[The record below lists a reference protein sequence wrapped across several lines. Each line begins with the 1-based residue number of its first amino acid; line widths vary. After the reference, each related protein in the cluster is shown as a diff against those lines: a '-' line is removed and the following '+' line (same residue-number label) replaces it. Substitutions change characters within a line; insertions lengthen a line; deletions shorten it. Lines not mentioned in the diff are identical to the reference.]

1 MSVKSGQPRTM
12 VDSSCGVGSPH
23 TPTTADVGLGLQ
35 AIYRTCFRLYPDQPS
50 PLQVTALRK
59 FWMGGPDPL
68 DYIYMFSNAGSAD
81 SRSPPHWHY
90 VTTGLSDLYGD
101 ARLHNY
107 STNADGPS
115 GFGFELTFRLRREPG
130 EKNPPTWPAHL
141 LQSLARY
148 VFRSQAQLLPGDH
161 IPWHCPLDE
170 LPNSACNGNACSKGT
185 AASAMGA
192 TRAPTQQGSAAA
204 AAQQQSIAMAAVAA
218 AASLIAAQSSKQP
231 ESLDPATYSSALA
244 AAVSA
249 ANAEYQRRTQQ
260 QQQQAATIPTKGSS
274 RIRHMLLVDDPQ
286 LMKISTP
293 HGWVRFLQI
302 VGLCEEELRLVQR
315 WTGCQVA
322 DLFRQQVTTG
332 GPLLVTDMRRN
343 KTIFELEGGL
353 AEYINERMARE
364 GSNLSGVTTQFFAW
378 AAITPAQMAEPLPG
392 EQEALVHALR
402 RRGASALKTPLQA
415 VGTSS
420 GSNTSH
426 LPQGSLPTYVAGG
439 SHHPPDSSASTAM
452 ETDDSGSVTT
462 LHQASSVVR
471 AAKMAGGSATDDDE
485 IIDIVGDGGSS
496 SAGTGMVASRPR
508 GGATS
513 SADDGVRTKTEDG
526 AETGCEDTEM
536 QMMGKQQQQHQ
547 EENERLNNTSADLS
561 LGAGSRSKVLEE
573 QNSAPGS
580 FSIWGD
586 RVAPLAKNSNPLSF
600 CNTSKT
606 SEMKSTDHLAG
617 DKNGTTNFGSCDAL
631 LGTDSTTAAGNN
643 GGALGFVVFDRHRSS
658 IGQPKLLPPNRSGR
672 NAHAASFSLTPG
684 MSSPSISTP
693 GSVTSLGSN
702 AGCGGGGESAPCTP
716 LAHLSLSPASLELL
730 PSRVIEWLDI
740 HLSLE
745 AGELLPLAICDRLK
759 HGRHFTFLN
768 AHSPEHAI
776 TLVPPGVTGAI
787 VSSEVPYVSRG
798 PWLQVFLSKDFLEQL
813 ESQFSILQYPED
825 IVLPLVFRWPERRL
839 RICLLESAPPG
850 VSTPSSAPQTLGFHA
865 KSPVSSGSGIAG
877 GVSPSSLHSDGRPP
891 AKSFSPYAS
900 PPVHCFPHFP
910 PGCVPPPSVMA
921 AFINSASTWQQQQEG
936 SRRSMHGLPTSAG
949 TNSST
954 RSPDSVP
961 FALQQPAAPPHFPFP
976 SKPSPVSPAP
986 LMQPN
991 GDGGGP
997 TLSNLPPM
1005 SADTLAK
1012 MPPEFV
1018 TAVRAMQQIQAPS
1031 SNPQG
1036 FMEAMQAMFSSF
1048 GSLYRPSMSPV
1059 GDSKSPVPNS
1069 LFGFPAVHPFLQSF
1083 GSDTI
1088 CSQPT
1093 SRPPW

>member
-12 VDSSCGVGSPH
+12 VDGGCGVGSPQ

-170 LPNSACNGNACSKGT
+170 LPNSACNGGTYNKST
-185 AASAMGA
+185 AAAAMGA
-192 TRAPTQQGSAAA
+192 TRAPTQQASAAA
-204 AAQQQSIAMAAVAA
+204 ASQQQSIAMAAVAA

-260 QQQQAATIPTKGSS
+260 QQTAAIPTKDSS

-302 VGLCEEELRLVQR
+302 IGLCEEELRLVQR

-322 DLFRQQVTTG
+322 DLFRQQATTG

-378 AAITPAQMAEPLPG
+378 AAITPAQMAETLPG

-402 RRGASALKTPLQA
+402 RRGASALKTPLQT
-415 VGTSS
+415 VETCS

-426 LPQGSLPTYVAGG
+426 LPPGSLPTYVAGG

-462 LHQASSVVR
+462 LHQASSIVR
-471 AAKMAGGSATDDDE
+471 TAKMAGSSATDDDE

-496 SAGTGMVASRPR
+496 SAGTGMVASRFR
-508 GGATS
+508 GEASSSAGGGA
-513 SADDGVRTKTEDG
+513 RTKTEDNVG
-526 AETGCEDTEM
+526 VGFEDTEM
-536 QMMGKQQQQHQ
+536 KMIGKQQQQ
-547 EENERLNNTSADLS
+547 EAERLKNASTDLS
-561 LGAGSRSKVLEE
+561 LGAGSRSKVHEE
-573 QNSAPGS
+573 QNSAPGG

-586 RVAPLAKNSNPLSF
+586 RVAPLTENSNPLSF
-600 CNTSKT
+600 CNSSKNNEVKPT
-606 SEMKSTDHLAG
+606 GYLAAE
-617 DKNGTTNFGSCDAL
+617 KNGATNFGSCDAL
-631 LGTDSTTAAGNN
+631 LGADSTAASDN
-643 GGALGFVVFDRHRSS
+643 GGALGFVLFDRHRSS
-658 IGQPKLLPPNRSGR
+658 TGQPKLLPPNRSGC
-672 NAHAASFSLTPG
+672 NPHATSFSLTPG
-684 MSSPSISTP
+684 MSSPSASTP
-693 GSVTSLGSN
+693 GSVASLGSN
-702 AGCGGGGESAPCTP
+702 VGCGGGGESAPCTP

-730 PSRVIEWLDI
+730 PSRVIEWLDV

-787 VSSEVPYVSRG
+787 VSSEMPYVSRG
-798 PWLQVFLSKDFLEQL
+798 PWLQVFLPTDFLEQL

-850 VSTPSSAPQTLGFHA
+850 VSTPSSAPQILGFHA
-865 KSPVSSGSGIAG
+865 KSPASSGGGIAG
-877 GVSPSSLHSDGRPP
+877 GASPSSLLLDGCPP
-891 AKSFSPYAS
+891 TKSSLSPYAS

-910 PGCVPPPSVMA
+910 PGCVPPPSVVA
-921 AFINSASTWQQQQEG
+921 AFINSASSWQQQQSQPQEG
-936 SRRSMHGLPTSAG
+936 SRRSSHGLPASTGA
-949 TNSST
+949 NLST
-954 RSPDSVP
+954 RSSDSVP
-961 FALQQPAAPPHFPFP
+961 FALQQPVAPPHFPFT

-991 GDGGGP
+991 GDGGVP
-997 TLSNLPPM
+997 VLSNFPSM
-1005 SADTLAK
+1005 SADTLGK

-1036 FMEAMQAMFSSF
+1036 FMEAMQAMLSSF
-1048 GSLYRPSMSPV
+1048 GSLYRPPV
-1059 GDSKSPVPNS
+1059 SAAGDPKSAGSSS
-1069 LFGFPAVHPFLQSF
+1069 LFGFPAVQPFSPSF
-1083 GSDTI
+1083 GSDTS